1 MIIIYK
7 EFKGDKAEFTKKE
20 LEELLEKARQEGYND
35 GYSKG
40 YSEGRSYVPITC
52 PTTTPIS
59 PTYPNYPIITCNAHC
74 RNLN

>member
-7 EFKGDKAEFTKKE
+7 EFKNGKAEFTKEE
-20 LEELLEKARQEGYND
+20 LEELLEKARREGYND

-40 YSEGRSYVPITC
+40 YSEGKSYVPITS
-52 PTTTPIS
+52 PTTPIS
-59 PTYPNYPIITCNAHC
+59 PTCPNYPIITCNAHC

>member
-7 EFKGDKAEFTKKE
+7 EFKDDKAEFTKKE

-40 YSEGRSYVPITC
+40 YSEGISYAPITC
-52 PTTTPIS
+52 PTIQPTPIS
-59 PTYPNYPIITCNAHC
+59 PTIPTSPYWTCDAHH
-74 RNLN
+74 